1 MYSIVRTISET
12 YTDLDNFKASPI
24 WQVVENQRTTSGTD
38 VQTEC
43 IINSAGKVAVIHKHA
58 DINTLNS
65 YFSGAIARFRERLR
79 AATGRN
85 GFVAE
90 RFEFNSQSALDSFKS
105 NF

>member
-1 MYSIVRTISET
+1 MSET
-12 YTDLDNFKASPI
+12 YTDLDNFKAGPI
-24 WQVVENQRTTSGTD
+24 WQAVENQRTASGTD

-58 DINTLNS
+58 NLDTLET
-65 YFSGAIARFRERLR
+65 YFFSAITQFRETIK

-85 GFVAE
+85 GFVAQ
-90 RFEFNSQSALDSFKS
+90 RHEFSSQGDLDSFKS